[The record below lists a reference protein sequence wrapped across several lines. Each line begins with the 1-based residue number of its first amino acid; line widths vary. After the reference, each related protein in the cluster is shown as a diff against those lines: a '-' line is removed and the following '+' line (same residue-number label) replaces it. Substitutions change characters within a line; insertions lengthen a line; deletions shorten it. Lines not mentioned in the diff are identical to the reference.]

1 MPEVSPWNE
10 RVVTEFRANCGQ
22 VGGEYSGYLMILVHN
37 VGARSGRSR
46 INPLVYQAVGKDFAL
61 FASKRGAPRHP
72 DWYYNLRANPD
83 TVVEVGTATGTEVIE
98 VRAREA
104 EGRSAR
110 GSGRPRRRRCRSSAS
125 TRPSPAGS
133 SPSSCWNA
141 SDPAGRRALQPA

>member
-104 EGRSAR
+104 EGEERAR
-110 GSGRPRRRRCRSSAS
+110 IWAAQKAAMPVFREYEAV
-125 TRPSPAGS
+125 
-133 SPSSCWNA
+133 
-141 SDPAGRRALQPA
+141 AGRIIPVLLLERV

>member
-1 MPEVSPWNE
+1 MPEISPWNE

-104 EGRSAR
+104 EGAERSRIWAAQKAAMPVFR
-110 GSGRPRRRRCRSSAS
+110 EYEAV
-125 TRPSPAGS
+125 
-133 SPSSCWNA
+133 
-141 SDPAGRRALQPA
+141 AGRIIPVLLLERV